1 MPVGVG
7 GIAKPTRSWK
17 KSRRI
22 MGGIFSGSEL
32 ECLPFTT
39 RGGTNAG
46 VGREYFSILNQQF
59 PVGAIGRTT
68 RDAVVAKD
76 LKLLLRDPSGYL
88 FEVLLNAKMDGFHP
102 FLNIRAHFPS
112 LRHRPDGYPRCAGF
126 RSQSAGHGI
135 LVSPKARLGVNRRA
149 FGLILSSALT
159 CWD

>member
-1 MPVGVG
+1 MPVGWGDREADEKLEEVT
-7 GIAKPTRSWK
+7 ADL
-17 KSRRI
+17 
-22 MGGIFSGSEL
+22 GGIFSGSEL

-76 LKLLLRDPSGYL
+76 FKLLLRDPSGYL
-88 FEVLLNAKMDGFHP
+88 FEVLSNAKIDGFHP

-126 RSQSAGHGI
+126 RCQSAGHGI
-135 LVSPKARLGVNRRA
+135 LVSPKARLGVNA
-149 FGLILSSALT
+149 GHLA
-159 CWD
+159 